1 MMERLLQA
9 SQFKLSLS
17 EAQQAQF
24 EQYLKLILEW
34 NQRVNLT
41 RITDPDDIIVKHFL
55 DSLSIYP
62 ALPQSDGPISLID
75 VGSGGGFPGIP
86 LKIAQPDLQLTLL
99 ESTGKKTAFLTHVV
113 TELELTQ
120 TEVLTSRA
128 EDAAR
133 LPQHRQRY
141 DVATARA
148 VGKLPTLVEY
158 LLPFVKIGGIAIAQ
172 KGQSPQEELDSAR
185 WAIGTL
191 GGKSPRITPITVPG
205 LAAERHLIVIPKS
218 KPTPKTYPRRAG
230 LPKKEP
236 LLPQRKK
243 SPTLQ

>member
-9 SQFKLSLS
+9 SQFKLNLS
-17 EAQQAQF
+17 AAQLTQF
-24 EQYLKLILEW
+24 EQYLTLILTW

-41 RITDPDDIIVKHFL
+41 RITDPDEIIIKHFL
-55 DSLSIYP
+55 DSLSVYP
-62 ALPQSDGPISLID
+62 ALPQSSGAISLID

-86 LKIAQPDLQLTLL
+86 LKIALPDLQLTLL
-99 ESTGKKTAFLTHVV
+99 ESTGKKTDFLAHVV
-113 TELELTQ
+113 TELELPQ
-120 TEVLTSRA
+120 TEVLTRRA

-133 LPQHRQRY
+133 LPKYRQRY

-158 LLPFVKIGGIAIAQ
+158 LLPFVKIDGVAIAQ

-191 GGKSPRITPITVPG
+191 GGKSPSIIPITVPG
-205 LAAERHLIVIPKS
+205 LEAERHLIVIPKG

-243 SPTLQ
+243 PPQA